1 MIRLRRM
8 PAVMIS
14 TERAA
19 DEDADEGKVHLVVD
33 YRAGARPV
41 TRPAESTR
49 NAAFRTISPRPSSGP
64 CAEAESPSGPCGAQ

>member
-19 DEDADEGKVHLVVD
+19 VEDADEGKVHLVVD

-41 TRPAESTR
+41 TRPAESTTKCSVSHDL
-49 NAAFRTISPRPSSGP
+49 ATALIRPVRRG
-64 CAEAESPSGPCGAQ
+64 